1 MKKVLTV
8 HFGKGISN
16 AGAVRSV
23 LEFHGI
29 VERVPRKGYRV
40 KFKDEE
46 IMVPKD
52 EIETFIKDN
61 IQYYVQL
68 ADQLGGIKL
77 VQESDDEEV
86 LDSDT
91 ELSTSDLQESDDL

>member
-1 MKKVLTV
+1 M
-8 HFGKGISN
+8 
-16 AGAVRSV
+16 
-23 LEFHGI
+23 
-29 VERVPRKGYRV
+29 PRKGYRV

-91 ELSTSDLQESDDL
+91 ELSTSDLQETDDL

>member
-1 MKKVLTV
+1 
-8 HFGKGISN
+8 
-16 AGAVRSV
+16 
-23 LEFHGI
+23 
-29 VERVPRKGYRV
+29 
-40 KFKDEE
+40 
-46 IMVPKD
+46 MVPKD